1 MLKNVLVFLGSSA
14 FVFAMITLWEIKQTL
29 PA

>member
-1 MLKNVLVFLGSSA
+1 MIKNILIFLGSGI
-14 FVFAMITLWEIKQTL
+14 FVFAMITLWEIQQTL

>member
-1 MLKNVLVFLGSSA
+1 MLKNVLVFLGAGA
-14 FVFAMITLWEIKQTL
+14 FVFAMITLWEIQQTL

>member
-1 MLKNVLVFLGSSA
+1 MLKNILIFLGTTG
-14 FVFAMITLWEIKQTL
+14 FFFAMITLWEIRQTL